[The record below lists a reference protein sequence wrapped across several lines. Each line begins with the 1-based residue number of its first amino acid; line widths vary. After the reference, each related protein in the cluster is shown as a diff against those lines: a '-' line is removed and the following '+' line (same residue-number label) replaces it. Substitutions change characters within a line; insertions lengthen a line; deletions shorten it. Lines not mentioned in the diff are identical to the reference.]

1 MLPQP
6 SLPISQPVKS
16 AKFEGGIEP
25 LSPNPAANSDAPS
38 TPSGGENNND
48 ADSGVPDQPGVNIL
62 PIPFFFA
69 KLCSPAQVSLYLLL
83 TIY

>member
-25 LSPNPAANSDAPS
+25 LSPNPAAANSEVSA

-48 ADSGVPDQPGVNIL
+48 ADSGVLDHPGVSVVPYQL
-62 PIPFFFA
+62 SFKGLQLVALSMYGVPY
-69 KLCSPAQVSLYLLL
+69 Q
-83 TIY
+83 